1 MEGYLGKKGKRM
13 GSRVK
18 RFMRLEGAVLSNHQD
33 EDSLPSWRINLKDA
47 AIACNAKRSKIAI
60 EVYNNKLELY
70 ADTSRE
76 CLEWYDALRNA
87 KRKANAHESGEK
99 ENVHDSENHGPLTAY
114 VSSTSESLEDR
125 EEKARAQLGRN
136 FKVVKPAS
144 RNSNVLDF
152 SDSSDH
158 MDDDNR
164 DEKQMPGQ
172 LHAYEETPAS
182 MIFKQFTFPTK
193 NVKSQQ

>member
-1 MEGYLGKKGKRM
+1 MEGYLGKRGKRM

-33 EDSLPSWRINLKDA
+33 ETSPPSWRINLKDA
-47 AIACNAKRSKIAI
+47 AITCNAKRSKIVI
-60 EVYNNKLELY
+60 EVYSNKLELY

-87 KRKANAHESGEK
+87 KMKANVKEHKEK
-99 ENVHDSENHGPLTAY
+99 ENAHSNENHDLITPY

-125 EEKARAQLGRN
+125 EEKTRAQLSRN
-136 FKVVKPAS
+136 FKVVKPVS
-144 RNSNVLDF
+144 RHSHIL
-152 SDSSDH
+152 DSSDGSDH
-158 MDDDNR
+158 LEDDSK
-164 DEKQMPGQ
+164 DEKPLQGSG
-172 LHAYEETPAS
+172 LAYEETPAS

-193 NVKSQQ
+193 NVKS